1 MDVGQP
7 RNGGYGVVKK
17 IIIHPA
23 HHNYSSPKNKH
34 PPPAFAVKTLLVH
47 NEEKFKKEVE
57 ASEMLLNK
65 RHDKSPDHLVHL
77 ELAYRHGE
85 QCCLVF
91 PWADGNL
98 KEYWEAHPQ
107 GHRSPINYDDVL
119 WFFKQCS
126 GLALGLR
133 RLHHPS
139 SFARTSSA
147 VNDDIQ
153 TAEDILDEDQ
163 KSKFGRHGDM
173 KPENI
178 LWFKNYND
186 DINHMAICDFGSTE
200 FNSIYSKSHVDARG
214 VTGYSKTYQPPD
226 TRLGSEVSQKIDV
239 WSLGCVFLEF
249 VSWFLLG
256 YQETVQEFPKR
267 RMRPHPRY
275 PENIFA
281 EDRFF
286 AWKTSQHSKR
296 GRTASVNPAVVEW
309 IWKIH
314 RLDSCPKSIHDF
326 LDLIQDQMLQPI
338 AQNRS
343 DCKIVRIE
351 LHTLYKT
358 CRGNKIYATEGYG
371 KVQDRAKVL
380 VRQSQ
385 YPPGLGDHH
394 QSLSER
400 HPVLFPG
407 LSDEMRDQASLT
419 TPRAQE
425 IQVDKEP
432 PSQVNEPSHRSLPTR
447 DTVKSDLPVL
457 LSKDTTKSSYDLS
470 QMVTNDTT
478 PCTTQSAATDF
489 AALEYDNEQA
499 KDLDNED
506 NYLRDDSVA
515 FNDFSWSGASR
526 QHTTASEAS
535 SKSNNDS
542 ALEGSVELTVN
553 DTVDAQ
559 PERDKGLPNQ
569 VSLSRAYALLFFLVL
584 LDVYLRIRPIFRR
597 DIL

>member
-1 MDVGQP
+1 M
-7 RNGGYGVVKK
+7 
-17 IIIHPA
+17 
-23 HHNYSSPKNKH
+23 NY
-34 PPPAFAVKTLLVH
+34 
-47 NEEKFKKEVE
+47 E
-57 ASEMLLNK
+57 
-65 RHDKSPDHLVHL
+65 D
-77 ELAYRHGE
+77 
-85 QCCLVF
+85 
-91 PWADGNL
+91 
-98 KEYWEAHPQ
+98 
-107 GHRSPINYDDVL
+107 IL

-147 VNDDIQ
+147 VNNGIQ

-163 KSKFGRHGDM
+163 KSKFGRHGDI

-178 LWFKNYND
+178 LWFKNYNND
-186 DINHMAICDFGSTE
+186 LNHMAICDFGSTE

-256 YQETVQEFPKR
+256 YQETVEEFPKR

-275 PENIFA
+275 PENIFT

-286 AWKTSQHSKR
+286 AWKTSQSSEI

-314 RLDSCPKSIHDF
+314 SLDSCPKSIHDF

-338 AQNRS
+338 ASNRS
-343 DCKIVRIE
+343 DCKIVRID

-371 KVQDRAKVL
+371 KVQDRAKDP

-419 TPRAQE
+419 TPRPQE
-425 IQVDKEP
+425 VQIDKEP
-432 PSQVNEPSHRSLPTR
+432 PSQVKEPSHQSLPTK

-470 QMVTNDTT
+470 QMVTTDTT
-478 PCTTQSAATDF
+478 PCTTQQAVTDSAALGD
-489 AALEYDNEQA
+489 DSKQA
-499 KDLDNED
+499 KDLDNEA

-515 FNDFSWSGASR
+515 FSGFSWPGASR
-526 QHTTASEAS
+526 KHTTASKTS
-535 SKSNNDS
+535 SISNNDPG
-542 ALEGSVELTVN
+542 LEVGVEPPVS
-553 DTVDAQ
+553 DAVDAQ
-559 PERDKGLPNQ
+559 PGRAMSHSNQASLPQAKLAEPKVQRFQGVRALLRRAGLPFRNSDGSKREWK
-569 VSLSRAYALLFFLVL
+569 VFLVKKWKKHWQGNGEKI
-584 LDVYLRIRPIFRR
+584 VE
-597 DIL
+597 